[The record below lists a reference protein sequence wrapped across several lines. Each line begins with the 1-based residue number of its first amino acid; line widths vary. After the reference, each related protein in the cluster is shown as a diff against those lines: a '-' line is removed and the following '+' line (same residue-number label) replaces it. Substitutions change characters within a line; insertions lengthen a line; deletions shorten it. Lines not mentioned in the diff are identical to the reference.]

1 MLISLELAD
10 LQSFFKVETEA
21 IDADSLQRQ
30 RQQIWIRL
38 RLPIV
43 QRTVDP
49 KTGKETVNA
58 GNFQLSLRLK
68 LNSTTE
74 KQEEQAK
81 AEEQSPEEAVQES
94 APETIS
100 PPSATTEPYLI
111 TEFSFENVPEDWWSD
126 KFEADLRRILQRLI
140 DANLSL
146 VAVIEDFYYSIEE
159 ELNYPHKEV
168 ILRDFFYPI
177 FDDRHWGRF
186 PQNERHG
193 NGENEASTLL
203 LSPSS
208 MNVSYRARALYD
220 FQALMQGELSFQE
233 NDILQVFA
241 NLGNGWLT
249 ARKINGADSNGNN
262 NNNNSGLIPENYI
275 ERL

>member
-1 MLISLELAD
+1 MAD
-10 LQSFFKVETEA
+10 LQSFFKIETEA
-21 IDADSLQRQ
+21 IDADSLQLQ

-43 QRTVDP
+43 QRTVDSN
-49 KTGKETVNA
+49 TGKETVNS
-58 GNFQLSLRLK
+58 GNLQLSLRLK
-68 LNSTTE
+68 LNSTTDKEDEVKEGE
-74 KQEEQAK
+74 KSDSIEIVE
-81 AEEQSPEEAVQES
+81 ES
-94 APETIS
+94 APNAIS
-100 PPSATTEPYLI
+100 APSATTEPYSI
-111 TEFSFENVPEDWWSD
+111 SEFSFQNISEDWWSTE
-126 KFEADLRRILQRLI
+126 FESKLRQILQRLI

-146 VAVIEDFYYSIEE
+146 VAVIEDFYYAVEE
-159 ELNYPHKEV
+159 ELNYPDKEV

-186 PQNERHG
+186 PQNERTG
-193 NGENEASTLL
+193 NGANDSSNML

-249 ARKINGADSNGNN
+249 ARKISGADGSSGN